1 MPTPTPRLHLG
12 AVSLL
17 AAACWACQPAAAADQ
32 LYWTQTG
39 PGGFMTNGPAY
50 VIQAALDG
58 SGAAALVQGSAA
70 IKGPNGL
77 ESGAGALYWPD
88 QQLGAV
94 YRAEFGG
101 GSAAVPNTSDN
112 VYDVSISG
120 GRVFWVNGSGGQ
132 LKSANLD
139 GSDAQVVMTGL
150 NFPVAVQATDSFLY
164 WTEYFTGQLRRA
176 NLDGSGAVSLISS
189 GLDLSPFDFEVTD
202 TSIWYFGR
210 NSGNLGGIWR
220 ADLNGGNRVEV
231 ITDYALKKG
240 IEVTD
245 SAVWWTSAVP
255 SGSSTAP
262 AVRRMALDG
271 SNVQDVVVGAQGV
284 SFHGVV
290 VAAPVAAVPEP
301 GTWAMAMA
309 GLAGLGWRLRRPAV
323 RS

>member
-1 MPTPTPRLHLG
+1 
-12 AVSLL
+12 
-17 AAACWACQPAAAADQ
+17 
-32 LYWTQTG
+32 
-39 PGGFMTNGPAY
+39 
-50 VIQAALDG
+50 
-58 SGAAALVQGSAA
+58 
-70 IKGPNGL
+70 
-77 ESGAGALYWPD
+77 LYWPD
-88 QQLGAV
+88 QVLGGV
-94 YRAEFGG
+94 YRAEFAG
-101 GSAAVPNTSDN
+101 GSAGVPNTSDN
-112 VYDVSISG
+112 VYDVSVSG

-139 GSDAQVVMTGL
+139 GSDPLVVMTGL

-176 NLDGSGAVSLISS
+176 NLDGSGSVSLVSS
-189 GLDLSPFDFEVTD
+189 GLDFSPFDFEVTD

-210 NSGNLGGIWR
+210 NGSNLGGIWR

-245 SAVWWTSAVP
+245 DAVWWTSAIP
-255 SGSSTAP
+255 SGNSTAP
-262 AVRRMALDG
+262 AIRRMGLDG

-301 GTWAMAMA
+301 GTWAMALA
-309 GLAGLGWRLRRPAV
+309 GLAGLGWRLRRPVV